1 MADDARDETSSAHRP
16 DTPLLVAGALA
27 LTVSGSV
34 LFGGSQD
41 FWIEWS
47 LAGAAVLVG
56 IFLLIASM
64 RRRDR

>member
-1 MADDARDETSSAHRP
+1 MAENARNEARPADGP
-16 DTPLLVAGALA
+16 DTALLVAGALA
-27 LTVSGSV
+27 LIISGSV
-34 LFGGSQD
+34 LFGGSND

-64 RRRDR
+64 RRRDH